1 MAGNPQAQQPQR
13 SRLLCPVMSTQEKAT
28 ACVENTCALWNSRH
42 TTCGLAAPALAVEVG
57 LDEVASLIRDIRGK
71 L

>member
-28 ACVENTCALWNSRH
+28 ACVEHTCALWNTRH
-42 TTCGLAAPALAVEVG
+42 STCGLAASAVAVEVG
-57 LDEVASLIRDIRGK
+57 FDELSGIIRDIRGK